1 MKILLLDTNFSSG
14 PIYNYLVES
23 GNEVYV
29 IGNNPNDFL
38 AKYAKNYIQSDYTII
53 AQTRRLIESLQIEYL
68 VPGCN
73 DRSYQVYTELNSNQQ
88 FSLSDSSEINEIIN
102 NKKKIQVVCNYK

>member
-38 AKYAKNYIQSDYTII
+38 KLPRVQEILYGNHIDN
-53 AQTRRLIESLQIEYL
+53 IE
-68 VPGCN
+68 
-73 DRSYQVYTELNSNQQ
+73 
-88 FSLSDSSEINEIIN
+88 F
-102 NKKKIQVVCNYK
+102 